1 MSFYDDLRAAVGPG
15 SEIEATFGVPAILTR
30 TTGGIKD
37 PDTGKVSSK
46 TVTPHN
52 VNVAKRTVK
61 ITVEGGGK
69 AEATA
74 FDMWFEPLPG
84 DVITLAGKSYRIGSV
99 EADEPDG
106 IPIGWLAI
114 VGSGS

>member
-1 MSFYDDLRAAVGPG
+1 MSFYDDLRAGVGPG

-30 TTGGIKD
+30 TTGGVKD
-37 PDTGKVSSK
+37 PDSGNVSSK
-46 TVTPHN
+46 TITPHN
-52 VNVAKRTVK
+52 VNVAKRTVE
-61 ITVEGGGK
+61 ITVKDGGK

-74 FDMWFEPLPG
+74 FDIWFEPLPG
-84 DVITLAGKSYRIGSV
+84 DVITLAGKSYRVASV

-106 IPIGWLAI
+106 IPIGWIAV